1 VVTSLVSLDTGS
13 GRLPRMA
20 NPGTTEELEDG
31 RPAEPP
37 SFHSLPGTSWN
48 AGDTIP
54 LGSQRALRVISKRL
68 DENLDGDPV
77 PTLVV
82 EEAD

>member
-1 VVTSLVSLDTGS
+1 
-13 GRLPRMA
+13 MA
-20 NPGTTEELEDG
+20 AICKLEHKD
-31 RPAEPP
+31 RTVADPP
-37 SFHSLPGTSWN
+37 TFRSLPGTSWN

-54 LGSQRALRVISKRL
+54 RGSKRALRVVSKRL

-77 PTLVV
+77 STLVV